1 MNIFDFYEDLKLLD
15 LGEFITT
22 LSSTSSNNE
31 VIDLSIRIPIKTLKQ
46 KIEDKKP
53 KIIDTSK
60 YTFKSASEITE
71 EISRYWMIKERER
84 EMFYNEYTQ
93 NKKLE
98 KLENKVKDLE
108 ERFDDLEYCTT
119 EIENDLYGDDTEW
132 CCECCGYSL
141 DLANEEKEEE
151 YLDTYDNG
159 YEDGVN
165 DAVGIKSILV
175 NEVARVVTVKFLDGD
190 VRIIKCHKEDEFDYN
205 IGVSLAISE
214 HVFGSK
220 TQRSKFIKNNAS
232 YVKEKHKK
240 ETGEKAT
247 KQKSNNKA

>member
-22 LSSTSSNNE
+22 LSTTSSNNG

-71 EISRYWMIKERER
+71 EIRRYWMIKERER

-98 KLENKVKDLE
+98 ELENKVKDLE

-119 EIENDLYGDDTEW
+119 EIENDLYGDDTEC
-132 CCECCGYSL
+132 CCECCE
-141 DLANEEKEEE
+141 DCNES
-151 YLDTYDNG
+151 DYDNYDFGYDDG
-159 YEDGVN
+159 YEDGIN
-165 DAVGIKSILV
+165 DSVGIKNVLV
-175 NEVARVVTVKFLDGD
+175 NEKARAITVKFLDGD
-190 VRIIKCHKEDEFDYN
+190 VRVIKCNEKDEFDYN

-214 HVFGSK
+214 HIFGSK
-220 TQRSKFIKNNAS
+220 TQRSKWIKNNTS

-240 ETGEKAT
+240 ETGEKGT
-247 KQKSNNKA
+247 KQKLNNKA